1 MIDFA
6 NDFADLLVEYEGIRY
21 SAGSKDENYKWVKG
35 STTPFTV
42 MAMPPQ
48 PLSSTEQKLMQP
60 EDGQYVSSYLKL
72 YCVEPLQQR
81 EGAIDPDELTIDG
94 DIYQV
99 YEASNR
105 MSLGGHFKAL
115 IRKKQGDA
123 QA

>member
-6 NDFADLLVEYEGIRY
+6 NDFAEFLIEYSGVRY
-21 SAGSKDENYKWVKG
+21 SAGQKNDDYSWSAG
-35 STTPFTV
+35 TTTPFTV

-48 PLSSTEQKLMQP
+48 PLSSTEQKLVQP

-94 DIYQV
+94 DVYQI

-105 MSLGGHFKAL
+105 MTLGGHFKAI